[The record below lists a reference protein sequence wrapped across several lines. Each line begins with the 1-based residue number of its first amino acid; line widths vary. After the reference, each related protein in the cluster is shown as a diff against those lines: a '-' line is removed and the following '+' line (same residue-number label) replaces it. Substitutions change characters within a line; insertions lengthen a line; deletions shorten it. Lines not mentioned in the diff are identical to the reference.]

1 MRLLNSE
8 IVSAVYDTLIADDYY
23 KDKLENNDI
32 NSPKDLYDY
41 IADTINDNLSY
52 DLKFSIPIDDYK
64 D

>member
-41 IADTINDNLSY
+41 IANTINDNLSY

>member
-8 IVSAVYDTLIADDYY
+8 IVSAVYDTLIADDYF

-41 IADTINDNLSY
+41 IADTINDNLNY

-64 D
+64 G